1 VTRRSRLSTAGLL
14 LRHLRSGVGASL
26 LVALLIAASV
36 LAVALA
42 PRALSRLGTAEL
54 RHELGQESPALLDLT
69 GIGRIGIAAG
79 LPASASLDDVV
90 GETDRRIAE
99 IRERLPRPLR
109 THLGPVNWVATTTKA
124 DGILPVT
131 LPLKLSMKLGAD
143 LRWRDRVRFTDGE
156 PPAPWTGD
164 ESAPTVPGEAPAAP
178 PSIPA
183 AISADAAKQLHLK
196 VGDLI
201 GYSPA
206 PVLVTGIYEP
216 VNPDDAY
223 WVHQVNLTR
232 VTFETEQG
240 ELTTAHIIVYVDPL
254 SMRGL
259 TTDFQT
265 GQLSAYLEV
274 DPTGMSYS
282 EAAALQEQVHQMQA
296 SQIELPMFGSLN
308 FRSGLPDAIDRV
320 VARVTSA
327 SALLALSVSG
337 LLGVLLAVFALGVQ
351 SVIARRRPALAL
363 AAARGAGAVV
373 LRGAMVLEGLLVS
386 LPGAALAV
394 VVAAVLLPG
403 DPGPVGWILPA
414 AIAVAPAALFGVMTS
429 PRQLREPRSDLQVRS
444 RSRVRWIIE
453 VAVAGL
459 AVLSLILLGRRGL
472 VASSAAV
479 GVDPLLAATP
489 LLLAAAVCA
498 GVLRLYPAPLRLL
511 QRVFRRRSGP
521 AGLLGAARAIR
532 DPALGFAASLALVVG
547 ISVVVFTTV
556 MSSTVRIGLVQGS
569 VDTVGAD
576 ARITAQRLDE
586 TVLAQVRRV
595 EGVTAAVAVP
605 MVTGVEVGIDSDT
618 TQVLA
623 VLTDTAAMHEIRP
636 DLPDLSARDADGAV
650 PVLVSTDWADHITG
664 ARLSVGGKPL
674 LERGTIGQNAL
685 PGATRHFV
693 YLDSSFASDLG
704 IPVDG
709 AERAFLGLSPDTDP
723 AEVASEVDDVVTA
736 AQPPQYRGLVD
747 VVTAR
752 QLLDDIRSSPTV
764 AAIEAALLIAAA
776 ASLALTMLTVVLASV
791 AAAAARNRLV
801 GVLRILGMSPR
812 QLRAI
817 QAWELGPVAITA
829 VVAGTALG
837 LVLPLIVTSAL
848 DLRPF
853 VGGDT
858 QPPAAIEPLWVLGA
872 VGAFALVVL
881 VAGVIAGILG
891 RRFAPAGTL
900 KMGEG

>member
-1 VTRRSRLSTAGLL
+1 VTRRSHLSTAGLL

-26 LVALLIAASV
+26 LVALLIAVSV
-36 LAVALA
+36 LAVAVA

-69 GIGRIGIAAG
+69 GTGRIGIAAG
-79 LPASASLDDVV
+79 LPASASLEDVV
-90 GETDRRIAE
+90 GQTDRRIAE

-109 THLGPVNWVATTTKA
+109 DHVGPVQWVATTKKA
-124 DGILPVT
+124 DGTLPVS

-143 LRWRDRVRFTDGE
+143 LGWLDRVRFTDGE
-156 PPAPWTGD
+156 PPTPWTGD
-164 ESAPTVPGEAPAAP
+164 EAAPTVAGETPAALP
-178 PSIPA
+178 PIPA
-183 AISADAAKQLHLK
+183 AISADAAHQLQLK

-216 VNPDDAY
+216 VDADDAY
-223 WVHQVNLTR
+223 WVHQVNLAR

-240 ELTTAHIIVYVDPL
+240 ELTTAHIIAFVDPL
-254 SMRGL
+254 GMRGL
-259 TTDFQT
+259 STAFQI

-274 DPTGMSYS
+274 HPDGMSYS
-282 EAAALQEQVHQMQA
+282 ETTTLQQQVRQAQA
-296 SQIELPMFGSLN
+296 SQIELPLFGSLN
-308 FRSGLPDAIDRV
+308 FRSGLPDAIGRV

-363 AAARGAGAVV
+363 AAARGAGAVE
-373 LRGAMVLEGLLVS
+373 LRGAMVLEGLLLS

-394 VVAAVLLPG
+394 GVAAVLLPG
-403 DPGPVGWILPA
+403 DPGPAGWILPVA
-414 AIAVAPAALFGVMTS
+414 VAVAPAVLFGVMTS
-429 PRQLREPRSDLQVRS
+429 PRRLREPRSDLQVRS
-444 RSRVRWIIE
+444 RSRVRWILE
-453 VAVAGL
+453 VVVAGL
-459 AVLSLILLGRRGL
+459 AVLSVVLLARRGL
-472 VASSAAV
+472 VASSAVV

-498 GVLRLYPAPLRLL
+498 GVLRLYPAPLLAL
-511 QRVFRRRSGP
+511 QRLFRRRRGP
-521 AGLLGAARAIR
+521 EGLLGAARAIR

-547 ISVVVFTTV
+547 ISIVVFTTV
-556 MSSTVRIGLVQGS
+556 MASTVRAGLVQGAE
-569 VDTVGAD
+569 DAAGAD
-576 ARITAQRLDE
+576 AQITAQQLDE
-586 TVLAQVRRV
+586 PLLQQVRQV
-595 EGVTAAVAVP
+595 DGVTAAVAVP
-605 MVTGVEVGIDSDT
+605 MVTGVGFGIDSDT

-623 VLTDTAAMHEIRP
+623 VLTDTAAMHAIRP
-636 DLPDLSARDADGAV
+636 DLPDLSATRDGSV
-650 PVLVSTDWADHITG
+650 PILISADWAVQTTG
-664 ARLSVGGKPL
+664 ARLSIGGQPL
-674 LERGTIGQNAL
+674 VTDGLISQDAL

-693 YLDSSFASDLG
+693 YLDSSFASRLG
-704 IPVDG
+704 IAVPA
-709 AERAFLGLSPDTDP
+709 AERAFLGLDPDADP
-723 AEVASEVDDVVTA
+723 AVVASAVDDLVTA
-736 AQPPQYRGLVD
+736 SQPPQYRGLVD
-747 VVTAR
+747 VITAR
-752 QLLDDIRSSPTV
+752 QLLDAVLSSPTV
-764 AAIEAALLIAAA
+764 AAIESALLLAAG
-776 ASLALTMLTVVLASV
+776 ASLALTMLAVVLSSV
-791 AAAAARNRLV
+791 AAATARNRLV

-812 QLRAI
+812 QVRAI

-837 LVLPLIVTSAL
+837 LIMPLIVTSAL

-858 QPPAAIEPLWVLGA
+858 EPGPAIEPLWVLAA
-872 VGAFALVVL
+872 VGVFVVVVL
-881 VAGVIAGILG
+881 AAGLIAAILG